1 MGLQYVLSIFG
12 RTLSDR
18 PLSSAWRMTGKPEIV
33 SGPGV
38 GLRGSS
44 VSPDVVAAQISAK
57 AIYRDQS
64 ESLLPLSQ
72 RSRGTGRS
80 GIADRFRYAWLRA
93 SGLAS
98 HLSETEL

>member
-33 SGPGV
+33 RGQESASGEAQCHQM
-38 GLRGSS
+38 SF
-44 VSPDVVAAQISAK
+44 AAQISAK
-57 AIYRDQS
+57 PIYRDQS
-64 ESLLPLSQ
+64 ESLLPVSQ
-72 RSRGTGRS
+72 RSRGTGRR

-98 HLSETEL
+98 HSSETEV